1 MDIFKEID
9 TQENTEVSELLL
21 VIITVLNS
29 NTINIF

>member
-21 VIITVLNS
+21 VIIS
-29 NTINIF
+29 FKFKHH